1 MEIIVKNTNK
11 FIQLNAINF
20 SKARDAKITDLVEVK
35 ALFGLLYLAGI
46 LRSSRLNVN
55 DLWDRNTI
63 GIERFWLTMSK
74 ERFLFLLRHIRF
86 DDKATR
92 EERKSVDKLAPIRQ
106 VFDIFVTNCKN
117 CYSLGNYTTIDEQLP
132 AFRGR
137 CPFRQYMP
145 NKPNKYGI
153 KIFAMVDARMFY
165 VQNLEVYVG
174 KQPPGHS

>member
-1 MEIIVKNTNK
+1 M
-11 FIQLNAINF
+11 
-20 SKARDAKITDLVEVK
+20 
-35 ALFGLLYLAGI
+35 
-46 LRSSRLNVN
+46 N

-145 NKPNKYGI
+145 NKPINTALRFLRWSMPECFMC
-153 KIFAMVDARMFY
+153 KI
-165 VQNLEVYVG
+165 
-174 KQPPGHS
+174 